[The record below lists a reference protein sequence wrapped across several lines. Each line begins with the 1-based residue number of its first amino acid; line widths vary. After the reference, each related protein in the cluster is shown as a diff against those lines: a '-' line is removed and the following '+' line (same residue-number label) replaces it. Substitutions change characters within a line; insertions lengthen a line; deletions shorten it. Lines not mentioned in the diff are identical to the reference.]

1 MKVNVTLPKENEI
14 KVKVTLPKGGGG
26 GMLVSHYL
34 REGVEG

>member
-26 GMLVSHYL
+26 WNVSVTL
-34 REGVEG
+34 PKGRG